1 MEQPDN
7 PIIGLEEWTR
17 RISDEEMPVFAHT
30 ARSIA
35 AASSEEDTSIANLA
49 HLILRDSSM
58 TARVLRLANS
68 VFFNP
73 AGQPINTI
81 SRAIVLLG
89 FDSVRSMALSIALL
103 EPLLKGVQHDHALE
117 EMARSF
123 HAAVQARS
131 LAQQRGSSEPEAVFV
146 AALLSRLGKLA
157 FWCFPYGRAN
167 AMDEAYRNWEDHDK
181 AEESVL
187 GFSLKDLSSALN
199 SEWSLSTL
207 LTDYLA
213 GNNQDNKAIRDL
225 EFANTLVLSAEN
237 GWGGINTGE
246 CIKKISEHIGLSLD
260 EVRELVQKNAHE
272 AALTAREYGA
282 EAAIKYIP
290 LPLVGDEDETEK
302 VGIQHVADQSL
313 QMDILR
319 ELTTMLHEKAD
330 INAILGTISEGIY
343 RALGMERTIIAFTSL
358 QDNVLTAKYTL
369 GDEQDKFKNCF
380 VISLN
385 EKNIFSAILKS
396 KQAFWLNDKT
406 RKNSLP
412 LINEPIKQC
421 LDVLEFFAMPIW
433 VNGQGRGL
441 IYADCKRSGRKLSLQ
456 EFQTFTHFSEYAS
469 IAFDLLAS
477 QSTKR

>member
-17 RISDEEMPVFAHT
+17 RISEEEMPVFAHT

-35 AASSEEDTSIANLA
+35 AASSEEETSIANLA

-73 AGQPINTI
+73 SGQPINTI

-146 AALLSRLGKLA
+146 AALLARLGKMA

-167 AMDEAYRNWEDHDK
+167 QMDEAYRNWDNSDK
-181 AEESVL
+181 AEKSVL
-187 GFSLKDLSSALN
+187 GFTLKQLSCSLN
-199 SEWSLSTL
+199 EEWSLSSL
-207 LTDYLA
+207 LTNYLT
-213 GNNQDNKAIRDL
+213 GNNQESQAVMELEYADNLI
-225 EFANTLVLSAEN
+225 LSVED
-237 GWGGINTGE
+237 GWGGIKTSE
-246 CIKKISEHIGLSLD
+246 CIKNIAEHLDLSID
-260 EVRELVQKNAHE
+260 EVKQLVQKNAHE
-272 AALTAREYGA
+272 AAITAKEYGA

-290 LPLVGDEDETEK
+290 LPVDGQEEEVAAFATP
-302 VGIQHVADQSL
+302 HVADQTL

-330 INAILGTISEGIY
+330 LNAILGTISEGIY
-343 RALGMERTIIAFTSL
+343 RALGMERTIISFVSP
-358 QDNVLTAKYTL
+358 QDNLLCAKYTL
-369 GDEQDKFKNCF
+369 GDDKDRFKNCF
-380 VISLN
+380 AISLN
-385 EKNIFSAILKS
+385 EKNIFSAILKNRS
-396 KQAFWLNDKT
+396 AFWLNDQT

-412 LINEPIKQC
+412 LITQPIKRC

-433 VNGQGRGL
+433 VNNQGRGL
-441 IYADCKRSGRKLSLQ
+441 IYADCKRSGRKLSMQ

-469 IAFDLLAS
+469 IAFDLLAT
-477 QSTKR
+477 QSRKK